1 MEIASSEETH
11 LVTISPGEVLA
22 ADVLVGVLS
31 TLLQRGHV
39 VPVLPVLVPQVVGVQ
54 TTANEAGDDSAKGN
68 LLA

>member
-1 MEIASSEETH
+1 MFCFSRAKAY

-54 TTANEAGDDSAKGN
+54 TTANEAGDDSAKGSQ
-68 LLA
+68 LA

>member
-1 MEIASSEETH
+1 MLAGIATH

-54 TTANEAGDDSAKGN
+54 ATTDEAGNDSAKD
-68 LLA
+68 